1 MSIIEFFSQP
11 VWHRIGLTLV
21 HFLWQGLIMAVLVGV
36 CVRILKV
43 REGNNRYTV
52 YLLAFLA
59 MMLCPIVT
67 FIAIDVPG
75 ETIST
80 VLPQGA
86 GLTKPV
92 YIASDTTSPVADELS
107 KANISSASTP
117 KRFTNIDSVSLRQ
130 RASDYLRLFLPWLLV
145 AWMVGILILSVRLMM
160 GFIGVYR
167 WRRHLEPLPE
177 GLAQRIGSL
186 TEKLGMKGFS
196 EIFISP
202 SVIQAMAAG
211 YLRPMVLLPAAMV
224 MHMQPEMLEAV
235 IAHELAHIRRYD
247 LWVNLIQRIA
257 ETLLFYHPAVWW
269 LSGRLRTERELC
281 CDELAVEATKQRLT
295 YAATLESVHR
305 ATLTVK
311 QPVLAA
317 GLGQDCKPT
326 LSRVRHILD
335 LAPAQHNCP
344 FWLAGVVAV
353 LLLAGLT
360 IPTTLALTSE
370 KSGKTGPQVANE
382 MAAEAQVR
390 QESAEK
396 LRRLGAIMVRYIADH
411 DGKLPGDKPNL
422 APYIGSEENVEQLA
436 RFVIDNVEGIG
447 DGEGKAV
454 GPNPEKFPI
463 AYDRSILQ
471 QRQGTNVLF
480 ADGHVEFLALA
491 KLKGLGIK
499 PEISHLKVVDVDFE
513 PIRQGKN
520 VVHVKVQNISDEN
533 QVLRM
538 QIYTRSPDYGEK
550 GIGWGTSFFET
561 VKAGETKS
569 TRFVFKIQGPVTDST
584 YIRLDF
590 YNLGPAEGFDVQK
603 WRQKA
608 EKTKWFKR
616 ATYTSGELDKYDPQS
631 IVRARASREKAETVT
646 AKLKQIQE
654 YMRNKK
660 YEQVW
665 QSFSKDYRDAEYQ
678 LRVDAFERFKKAM
691 EPKHP
696 LDSAF
701 VWEKGDFLKLR
712 PEKVFEQDGVLTVEA
727 FCDSH
732 IWTVDFIQEDG
743 QWKIDWISGYTPR
756 VLSTQKWEERLLPK
770 LEKRTTRHF
779 DIYYFRDSTAEKEI
793 EQIVADKERGFSEI
807 CQFLDITSRVRI
819 RLILFEDGQRKHWE
833 TGHQGNGWAFG
844 NTIVE
849 VYNEKTKLDPYHET
863 VHILMRPFG
872 NPPALFNEGFAV
884 YMSERLGANSL
895 RYLGGGESEIYERVK
910 ELKAKN
916 ELWELRELLGFTEI
930 GSMKTRPPVA
940 YPQAASF
947 VKFLVEKYGKERFL
961 DIYKTL
967 ENGRDNEQNIER
979 LERICN
985 RSFPQ
990 LEGEWTTVLSE

>member
-11 VWHRIGLTLV
+11 VWQRIGLTLV
-21 HFLWQGLIMAVLVGV
+21 HFLWQGLIMAILVCV

-43 REGNNRYTV
+43 HGGNNRYTV
-52 YLLAFLA
+52 YLMAFLA
-59 MMLCPIVT
+59 TMLCPIVT

-92 YIASDTTSPVADELS
+92 YIASDTTSPVAEELS
-107 KANISSASTP
+107 KADVSSPSMP
-117 KRFTNIDSVSLRQ
+117 KRFTAIDSVSLHQ
-130 RASDYLRLFLPWLLV
+130 RASDYLRLSLPWLLV
-145 AWMVGILILSVRLMM
+145 VWMVGVLILSVRLVM

-167 WRRHLEPLPE
+167 WRRQIEPLPE
-177 GLAQRIGSL
+177 GLTQRIGSL
-186 TEKLGMKGFS
+186 TEKLGMKSFS
-196 EIFISP
+196 RIFITP
-202 SVIQAMAAG
+202 SVLQAMATG

-224 MHMQPEMLEAV
+224 VHMQPEMLEAV
-235 IAHELAHIRRYD
+235 IAHELAHIHRFD
-247 LWVNLIQRIA
+247 LWINLIQRIA
-257 ETLLFYHPAVWW
+257 ETMLFYHPAVWW
-269 LSGRLRTERELC
+269 LSGRLRSERELC
-281 CDELAVEATKQRLT
+281 CDELAVKVTKKRLT
-295 YAATLESVHR
+295 YATTLESVHR
-305 ATLTVK
+305 SKLMAK

-317 GLGQDCKPT
+317 GLGQDSKPT

-335 LAPAQHNCP
+335 LAPAQRNCP
-344 FWLAGVVAV
+344 FWLAGVIAV

-360 IPTTLALTSE
+360 IPTTLALTSG
-370 KSGKTGPQVANE
+370 KSDKTGTQVADKT
-382 MAAEAQVR
+382 AAEAQVR
-390 QESAEK
+390 QESTEM
-396 LRRLGAIMVRYIADH
+396 LMRLGAILVKYIADH
-411 DGKLPGDKPNL
+411 DGRMPGDKPNM

-436 RFVIDNVEGIG
+436 RFVTGNVEFIG
-447 DGEGKAV
+447 DGEGRAV
-454 GPNPEKFPI
+454 GPAPEKFPM
-463 AYDRSILQ
+463 AYDRSLLFES
-471 QRQGTNVLF
+471 QGTNVLF
-480 ADGHVEFLALA
+480 ADGHVEFLTLA
-491 KLKGLGIK
+491 KLKGFGIK
-499 PEISHLKVVDVDFE
+499 PVSSHLKAVDVDFE

-520 VVHVKVQNISDEN
+520 VVRVKVQNISSED
-533 QVLRM
+533 QVFRM

-550 GIGWGTSFFET
+550 GVGWGTSFFET

-569 TRFVFKIQGPVTDST
+569 ARFVFKIQGPVTDST
-584 YIRLDF
+584 YVRLDF
-590 YNLGPAEGFDVQK
+590 HNPGPAEGFDVEQ

-608 EKTKWFKR
+608 EKSKWFKR
-616 ATYTSGELDKYDPQS
+616 VTCTSSELDRYEPQS
-631 IVRARASREKAETVT
+631 IVRTHASQEKARTVM

-654 YMRNKK
+654 YMRSKK

-665 QSFSKDYRDAEYQ
+665 QSFTEDYQDAEYQ
-678 LRVDAFERFKKAM
+678 LRVNAFERFKRAM
-691 EPKHP
+691 EPNHP

-701 VWEKGDFLKLR
+701 AWEKEDFLKLR
-712 PEKVFEQDGVLTVEA
+712 PEDVFDQNGLLCVEA
-727 FCDSH
+727 FSDSQ
-732 IWTVDFIQEDG
+732 IWVVDFVQEDD

-756 VLSTQKWEERLLPK
+756 ILLTQKWEERLLAK
-770 LEKRTTRHF
+770 LEKHRTKHF

-793 EQIVADKERGFSEI
+793 EQIGADKERGFNEI
-807 CQFLDITSRVRI
+807 CQFLGITSKVHI
-819 RLILFEDGQRKHWE
+819 RLVLFEDGQRKHWE

-884 YMSERLGANSL
+884 YMSERLGASSL
-895 RYLGGGESEIYERVK
+895 KYLSGGEFKIYERVK

-916 ELWELRELLGFTEI
+916 ELWELRELIGFTEI

-947 VKFLVEKYGKERFL
+947 VKFLIETYGKDKFFEA
-961 DIYKTL
+961 YKTL
-967 ENGRDNEQNIER
+967 ENGRDSEQNIER

-985 RSFPQ
+985 RSFPE
-990 LEGEWTTVLSE
+990 LEREWAAVISG

>member
-11 VWHRIGLTLV
+11 VWQRIGLTLV
-21 HFLWQGLIMAVLVGV
+21 HFLWQGLIMAVLVNF

-43 REGNNRYTV
+43 HEGNNRYMV
-52 YLLAFLA
+52 YLMAFVA
-59 MMLCPIVT
+59 TILCPVIT
-67 FIAIDVPG
+67 FITIEVPG

-80 VLPQGA
+80 ALLQGA
-86 GLTKPV
+86 ESTKPV
-92 YIASDTTSPVADELS
+92 YIASDTTSSVAEELS
-107 KANISSASTP
+107 KADISSPSMPKRSTNIS
-117 KRFTNIDSVSLRQ
+117 FVSLRQ
-130 RASDYLRLFLPWLLV
+130 RASDYLRLSLPWLLV
-145 AWMVGILILSVRLMM
+145 VWMVGVLILSVRLVM

-186 TEKLGMKGFS
+186 TEKLGMKSFS
-196 EIFISP
+196 RIFITP
-202 SVIQAMAAG
+202 SILQAMATG

-235 IAHELAHIRRYD
+235 IAHELAHIHRFD
-247 LWVNLIQRIA
+247 LWINLIQRIA
-257 ETLLFYHPAVWW
+257 ETILFYHPAVWW
-269 LSGRLRTERELC
+269 LSGRIRSERELC
-281 CDELAVEATKQRLT
+281 CDELAVKATKKRLT
-295 YAATLESVHR
+295 YVTTLECVRR
-305 ATLTVK
+305 AKLTAK

-317 GLGQDCKPT
+317 GLGQDSKPI

-344 FWLAGVVAV
+344 FWLAGIITV

-360 IPTTLALTSE
+360 IPTTLALALE
-370 KSGKTGPQVANE
+370 QSGKTGTQFVDETAE
-382 MAAEAQVR
+382 EAQIR
-390 QESAEK
+390 KESAER
-396 LRRLGAIMVRYIADH
+396 LMRLGAIMVRYIADH

-422 APYIGSEENVEQLA
+422 EPYIGNEKNVEQLA
-436 RFVIDNVEGIG
+436 RFVTDNVEGIG
-447 DGEGKAV
+447 DGETV

-499 PEISHLKVVDVDFE
+499 QVSSRLIVVDVDFE

-520 VVHVKVQNISDEN
+520 VVHVKVQNVSDEN
-533 QVLRM
+533 QAFRM

-550 GIGWGTSFFET
+550 GIGWGTSFFDT
-561 VKAGETKS
+561 IKVGETKS
-569 TRFVFKIQGPVTDST
+569 MRFVFKIQGSVTDST
-584 YIRLDF
+584 YVRLDF
-590 YNLGPAEGFDVQK
+590 HNPGPAEGFDVQQ
-603 WRQKA
+603 WRQKS
-608 EKTKWFKR
+608 KKSKWFKR
-616 ATYTSGELDKYDPQS
+616 ATYTCSELDKYEPQS
-631 IVRARASREKAETVT
+631 IVRTHASQEKAQAVIT
-646 AKLKQIQE
+646 KLKQIQG

-665 QSFSKDYRDAEYQ
+665 QCFSKDYRDAEYQ

-701 VWEKGDFLKLR
+701 VWEKKDFLKLR
-712 PEKVFEQDGVLTVEA
+712 PKEVFEQGGSLSVEA
-727 FCDSH
+727 FCDNH
-732 IWTVDFIQEDG
+732 IWTVDFIPEG
-743 QWKIDWISGYTPR
+743 SQWKIDWISGYTPR
-756 VLSTQKWEERLLPK
+756 ILSTQKWQERLLPK
-770 LEKRTTRHF
+770 LEKRTTKHF

-793 EQIVADKERGFSEI
+793 EQIAADKERGLSEI
-807 CQFLDITSRVRI
+807 CQFLGVTSKVRI
-819 RLILFEDGQRKHWE
+819 QLVLFEDGQRKHWE

-844 NTIVE
+844 DTIVE

-863 VHILMRPFG
+863 IHILMRPFG

-884 YMSERLGANSL
+884 YMSERLGAGSL
-895 RYLGGGESEIYERVK
+895 RYLGGGESKIYERVK

-916 ELWELRELLGFTEI
+916 ELWELKELVGFIEI
-930 GSMKTRPPVA
+930 GSMKTRPPIA

-947 VKFLVEKYGKERFL
+947 VKFLVETYGKERFL
-961 DIYKTL
+961 ELYKTL

-985 RSFPQ
+985 RAFPE
-990 LEGEWTTVLSE
+990 LEREWMAVISG

>member
-11 VWHRIGLTLV
+11 VWQRTGLTLV
-21 HFLWQGLIMAVLVGV
+21 HFLWQGLIMAILVGIF
-36 CVRILKV
+36 VRILKV
-43 REGNNRYTV
+43 HQGNSRYTV
-52 YLLAFLA
+52 YLMAFVA

-67 FIAIDVPG
+67 FIAINVPG

-80 VLPQGA
+80 VSPQRA

-92 YIASDTTSPVADELS
+92 YIASDTTSPVAAELS
-107 KANISSASTP
+107 KADISSSSMP
-117 KRFTNIDSVSLRQ
+117 KRITNIDSVSLRQ
-130 RASDYLRLFLPWLLV
+130 RAFDYLRLSLPWLLV
-145 AWMVGILILSVRLMM
+145 AWMVGVLILSVRLVM

-177 GLAQRIGSL
+177 VLAQRIGSL

-196 EIFISP
+196 RIFITP
-202 SVIQAMAAG
+202 SVLQAMATG

-235 IAHELAHIRRYD
+235 IAHELAHIRRFD

-257 ETLLFYHPAVWW
+257 ETMLFYHPAIWW
-269 LSGRLRTERELC
+269 LSGRLRSERELC
-281 CDELAVEATKQRLT
+281 CDELAVKATKKRLT
-295 YAATLESVHR
+295 YATTLESVRR
-305 ATLTVK
+305 AKLMAK

-317 GLGQDCKPT
+317 GLGQDRKPT

-344 FWLAGVVAV
+344 FWLAGIIAV

-370 KSGKTGPQVANE
+370 KSGKTGAQTADKT
-382 MAAEAQVR
+382 AAEAQIR

-396 LRRLGAIMVRYIADH
+396 LMRLGAIMVRYIADH
-411 DGKLPGDKPNL
+411 DGRLPGDKPNM

-436 RFVIDNVEGIG
+436 RFVTDNVEGIG
-447 DGEGKAV
+447 DGEKV

-471 QRQGTNVLF
+471 QSQGTNVLF

-491 KLKGLGIK
+491 ELKGLGIK
-499 PEISHLKVVDVDFE
+499 PVSSHLKVVDVDFE

-520 VVHVKVQNISDEN
+520 VVHVKVQNVSDEN
-533 QVLRM
+533 QVFRM

-569 TRFVFKIQGPVTDST
+569 ARFAFKIQGPVTDSA
-584 YIRLDF
+584 YVRLDF
-590 YNLGPAEGFDVQK
+590 HNPGPAEGFDVQQ

-608 EKTKWFKR
+608 EKSKWFKR
-616 ATYTSGELDKYDPQS
+616 ATYTCSELDKYDPQS
-631 IVRARASREKAETVT
+631 IVRAHASQEKAKTVIVR
-646 AKLKQIQE
+646 LKQIQE

-665 QSFSKDYRDAEYQ
+665 QSFSKDYQDAEYQ

-701 VWEKGDFLKLR
+701 VWEKEDFLKLR
-712 PEKVFEQDGVLTVEA
+712 PEGVFEQDGLLTVEA
-727 FCDSH
+727 FCDSR
-732 IWTVDFIQEDG
+732 IWMVDFIQEDS
-743 QWKIDWISGYTPR
+743 QWKIDWISGYIPR

-807 CQFLDITSRVRI
+807 CQFLDITSKVRI
-819 RLILFEDGQRKHWE
+819 RLVLFEDGQRKHWE

-916 ELWELRELLGFTEI
+916 ELWELKELVGFTEI

-947 VKFLVEKYGKERFL
+947 VKFLVETYGKERFL
-961 DIYKTL
+961 EVYKTL
-967 ENGRDNEQNIER
+967 QNGRDNEQNIER

-985 RSFPQ
+985 RAFPE
-990 LEGEWTTVLSE
+990 LEREWTAVISG